1 MRKYENIV
9 SDRYC
14 CVGAA
19 LEAVLKSHGYCTVD
33 QYDIVNEFG
42 LVVPIDAHVS
52 KNINNKHYSQCP
64 SEWGVKL
71 KKDSIN
77 DLFIKYKVGLYEEYL
92 SIFAINDYQ
101 VESLLRDKI
110 IKSDIIFGFD
120 YGQLHKCE
128 KSRGV
133 GHVGIILEVENNI
146 VYYLDPGPEGF
157 GIRSANVDDLYMA
170 IKSKSDGFWV
180 ISEKI

>member
-1 MRKYENIV
+1 MRKYEIIV

-19 LEAVLKSHGYCTVD
+19 LEAVLKSHGYCAID

-42 LVVPIDAHVS
+42 LVVPIDAQVS
-52 KNINNKHYSQCP
+52 KKIKNKHHSKHP
-64 SEWGVKL
+64 IEWGVKL

-77 DLFIKYKVGLYEEYL
+77 DLFVKYKVGLYEEYL
-92 SIFAINDYQ
+92 SIFTINDYQ
-101 VESLLRDKI
+101 VVGLLRDKI

-128 KSRGV
+128 ESKGV

-146 VYYLDPGPEGF
+146 VYYLDPGPEGS
-157 GIRSANVDDLYMA
+157 GIRNANVDDLYTA
-170 IKSKSDGFWV
+170 IKSKSDGFWL